1 MQLLEKSGRYFA
13 IFGAIVGG
21 TSAFYL
27 LSPLSDY
34 FKREFSLVESEGMML
49 LSAGVVAVIFFFAG
63 PPIAVLVRK
72 GVKWLENRM
81 VKMALQDIL
90 VGVGGLIIGLII
102 ANLIA
107 PSLAR
112 IPIAGSFLPAIAL
125 ILFGYIGIVVARS
138 KKDDIFAI
146 TPWRF
151 RNIKDSSGNKGKKSA
166 SRGGFSAAK
175 ILDTSTIIDGRIAD
189 ICRTGFME
197 GPVVIPNFVLDE
209 LRRIADSSDN
219 MKRNKGRRGLDILNA
234 MQKEVPIEISIQDW
248 EEDPDQDVDL
258 RLLKMAKATGALI
271 ITTDFN
277 LAKIAEFQE
286 VGVLNIN
293 QLANALKPI
302 VSAGEELIIHV
313 IKEGK
318 EPGQGVGYL
327 EDGTMVVVEQAR
339 KFVGE
344 DMAIVVT
351 NCHTTP
357 AGRMIFAKP
366 KFLERDEEYD

>member
-1 MQLLEKSGRYFA
+1 MEKSGRYFG
-13 IFGAIVGG
+13 IFGALVGG

-27 LSPLSDY
+27 LAPLSRF
-34 FKREFSLVESEGMML
+34 FKRGFSLFE
-49 LSAGVVAVIFFFAG
+49 SAGMILLGAGVIAVIFFFAG
-63 PPIAVLVRK
+63 PPIAILVRK

-90 VGVGGLIIGLII
+90 VGAGGLIIGLII

-112 IPIAGSFLPAIAL
+112 IPIVGSFLPSIAL
-125 ILFGYIGIVVARS
+125 VLFGYIGIVVARS
-138 KKDDIFAI
+138 KKEDIFAI
-146 TPWRF
+146 SPWRF
-151 RNIKDSSGNKGKKSA
+151 RNMVRGSSRAKGKTP
-166 SRGGFSAAK
+166 GGHGGVSAAK

-197 GPVVIPNFVLDE
+197 GPVVIPDFVLDE

-219 MKRNKGRRGLDILNA
+219 MKRNKGRRGLDILNL
-234 MQKEVPIEISIQDW
+234 MQKELPIEILIQDW

-258 RLLKMAKATGALI
+258 RLLKMAKATDALI

-277 LAKIAEFQE
+277 LAKIAEFQD

-339 KFVGE
+339 KYVGE
-344 DMAIVVT
+344 DMPIVVT

-366 KFLERDEEYD
+366 KSLERAEEYD

>member
-1 MQLLEKSGRYFA
+1 LEKAGRYFA
-13 IFGAIVGG
+13 IFGALVGG
-21 TSAFYL
+21 ISGFYL
-27 LSPLSDY
+27 MIPLAVF
-34 FKREFSLVESEGMML
+34 FKREFSLFESGGMIL
-49 LSAGVVAVIFFFAG
+49 LMAGVVSVIFFFAG
-63 PPIAVLVRK
+63 PPIAILVKK

-90 VGVGGLIIGLII
+90 VGAGGLIIGLII
-102 ANLIA
+102 SNLIT
-107 PSLAR
+107 PSLSR
-112 IPIAGSFLPAIAL
+112 IPIVGSVLPSVAMVL
-125 ILFGYIGIVVARS
+125 LGYIGIVVARS

-146 TPWRF
+146 SPRRF
-151 RNIKDSSGNKGKKSA
+151 RSMARTLSGAKKNNPA
-166 SRGGFSAAK
+166 AEGGFSTGK

-189 ICRTGFME
+189 VCRTGFME
-197 GPVVIPNFVLDE
+197 GPVIIPNFVLDE

-219 MKRNKGRRGLDILNA
+219 MKRNKGRRGLDILNE
-234 MQKEVPIEISIQDW
+234 MQKEAPVEILMQDW
-248 EEDPDQDVDL
+248 EEDLDLDVDL

-302 VSAGEELIIHV
+302 VSAGEELVIHI

-318 EPGQGVGYL
+318 EPGQGIGYL
-327 EDGTMVVVEQAR
+327 EDGTMVVVEQAKR
-339 KFVGE
+339 FVGE
-344 DMAIVVT
+344 NISIMVT

-366 KFLERDEEYD
+366 KVTDRADEYD

>member
-1 MQLLEKSGRYFA
+1 LEKAGRYFA
-13 IFGAIVGG
+13 VLGALIGGAVG
-21 TSAFYL
+21 FYL
-27 LSPLSDY
+27 LVPLSVF
-34 FKREFSLVESEGMML
+34 FKKEFGIIE
-49 LSAGVVAVIFFFAG
+49 SAGVVLLMAGVISVIFFFIG
-63 PPIAVLVRK
+63 PPIAVLVKK

-81 VKMALQDIL
+81 VKMSLQDIL
-90 VGVGGLIIGLII
+90 VGAGGLIIGLII
-102 ANLIA
+102 ANLIT

-112 IPIAGSFLPAIAL
+112 IPIVGSVLPSLAMV
-125 ILFGYIGIVVARS
+125 LFGYIGIVVARS
-138 KKDDIFAI
+138 KKEDIFAI
-146 TPWRF
+146 SPKRF
-151 RNIKDSSGNKGKKSA
+151 RRTMAGSKNENPA
-166 SRGGFSAAK
+166 AQGGFSSGK

-189 ICRTGFME
+189 VCSTGFME
-197 GPVVIPNFVLDE
+197 GPVIIPNFILDE
-209 LRRIADSSDN
+209 LRSIADSSDN

-234 MQKEVPIEISIQDW
+234 MQKEAPVEIVMQDW
-248 EEDPDQDVDL
+248 EEDADLDVDL

-271 ITTDFN
+271 ITTDYN
-277 LAKIAEFQE
+277 LAKIAEFQD

-339 KFVGE
+339 KFVGQ
-344 DMAIVVT
+344 DIPIVVT

-366 KFLERDEEYD
+366 KLLDRADEHD